1 MTRFATFLVAAFVV
15 SFGTHLSAETIS
27 VRTLALRSG
36 EMPEVYLKGPE
47 QYLLLEFSSAQPTE
61 PVRAVAGDPLVLYT
75 SEMNDKGEQVFT
87 PVHKLKIPTGSSGI
101 LLLAW
106 TSGGET
112 RYVAI
117 KDNFESARY
126 NDWLLIN
133 AATRPVAFKVGENTK
148 AMVVAPGKS
157 TTHRISAK
165 AGKGA
170 TVLAQAPFDG
180 KAKTFFSTYWPV
192 HPGKRCVVLF
202 VDDGPKIRVKRISD
216 KLAPP
221 RD

>member
-1 MTRFATFLVAAFVV
+1 MTRFSHFLFAAFAV
-15 SFGTHLSAETIS
+15 SFAMHVSAQTIS
-27 VRTLALRSG
+27 VRTLAFRSG
-36 EMPEVYLKGPE
+36 EIPEVYLKGPE
-47 QYLLLEFSSAQPTE
+47 QYLSLEFSAVQPSE
-61 PVRAVAGDPLVLYT
+61 PVRAVAVDQLVLYA
-75 SEMNDKGEQVFT
+75 SEINDKGEQVFA
-87 PVHKLKIPTGSSGI
+87 PVQKLKIPPGSSGI

-106 TSGGET
+106 ANGEKM

-216 KLAPP
+216 RLATHG
-221 RD
+221 D